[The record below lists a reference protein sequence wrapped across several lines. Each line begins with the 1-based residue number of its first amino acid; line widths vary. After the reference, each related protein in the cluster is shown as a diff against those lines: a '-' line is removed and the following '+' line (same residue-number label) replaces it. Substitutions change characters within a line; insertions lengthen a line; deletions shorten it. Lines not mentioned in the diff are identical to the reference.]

1 MRTNVPWIAPNV
13 PLNPGPFW
21 DRSFVSFFGG
31 VEVLMII
38 YHQAEE
44 IASKISGS
52 CVTIGNFDGVH
63 LGHRTLL
70 EKTVSQAK
78 TLGLSSVAVTFEPHP
93 LRLFTGNSN
102 PPLITLL
109 DQKLELLGGMDLD
122 YTLCLEF
129 NHELAAL
136 SPENFVATYL
146 VETLKTRKLI
156 IGYDYAFGKGRAG
169 NYELL
174 SRLGRV
180 YGFEVEQLDPVLVG
194 GVIVSSTRIRDLI
207 ESGQVWEA
215 RPLLGRFYR
224 VAGRVIHG
232 MKRGGPML
240 GFPTANIH
248 LTDELFPKTGV
259 YAVWA
264 EIQKRILP
272 AVANIGFNPTF
283 GNDVLSVEVHI
294 MDFKGDL
301 YDQDIL
307 VHFVQRLRSE
317 KKFSGLDELK
327 AQIARDKKI
336 ARTILASPEA
346 IPA

>member
-1 MRTNVPWIAPNV
+1 MLISHNAKEIAP
-13 PLNPGPFW
+13 
-21 DRSFVSFFGG
+21 R
-31 VEVLMII
+31 IT
-38 YHQAEE
+38 
-44 IASKISGS
+44 GS

-70 EKTVSQAK
+70 EKTVSQAR
-78 TLGLSSVAVTFEPHP
+78 TFGLASVAVTFEPHP

-102 PPLITLL
+102 PPLITLIG
-109 DQKLELLGGMDLD
+109 QKLELLEGMGLD

-129 NHELAAL
+129 NNAMAAL
-136 SPENFVATYL
+136 APERFVSRYL

-174 SRLGRV
+174 SQLGRV
-180 YGFEVEQLDPVLVG
+180 YGFDVEQLDPVLVD
-194 GVIVSSTRIRDLI
+194 GVIVSSTRIRDLV
-207 ESGQVWEA
+207 EAGQVWEA

-224 VAGRVIHG
+224 VAGKVVHG

-264 EIQKRILP
+264 EVQGAILP
-272 AVANIGFNPTF
+272 AVANIGYNPTF

-301 YDQDIL
+301 YDRNIF

-327 AQIARDKKI
+327 GQITKDKNI
-336 ARTILASPEA
+336 AKTILTSPEA
-346 IPA
+346 RPL